1 MTLEKRIETAI
12 AENTDPFTTDADIRF
27 FETEDFKKE
36 LKTFME
42 DLWGAEGDF
51 INTPIGRG
59 RIENVRTKVGIDLEV
74 MVRIANT
81 GGIALFNGMEL
92 FEINPVRRSCM
103 ERV

>member
-1 MTLEKRIETAI
+1 MTLETRIEKAI
-12 AENTDPFTTDADIRF
+12 AENADPFTTDADIRF
-27 FETEDFKKE
+27 FVTEE
-36 LKTFME
+36 LKTFMN

-74 MVRIANT
+74 IVKIPDMDGFT
-81 GGIALFNGMEL
+81 LFSGMEL
-92 FEINPVRRSCM
+92 FEM

>member
-1 MTLEKRIETAI
+1 MVYTKVYTEKKEDVMTTIT
-12 AENTDPFTTDADIRF
+12 P
-27 FETEDFKKE
+27 E

-59 RIENVRTKVGIDLEV
+59 RIENVRTKAGIDLEV
-74 MVRIANT
+74 IVKIPDMDGFT
-81 GGIALFNGMEL
+81 LFSGMEL
-92 FEINPVRRSCM
+92 FEM

>member
-1 MTLEKRIETAI
+1 MITIT
-12 AENTDPFTTDADIRF
+12 P
-27 FETEDFKKE
+27 E

-59 RIENVRTKVGIDLEV
+59 RIENVRTKAGIDLEV
-74 MVRIANT
+74 MVKIPDMDGFT
-81 GGIALFNGMEL
+81 LFSGMEL
-92 FEINPVRRSCM
+92 FEM

>member
-1 MTLEKRIETAI
+1 MTTIT
-12 AENTDPFTTDADIRF
+12 P
-27 FETEDFKKE
+27 E

-42 DLWGAEGDF
+42 DLWGAKGK
-51 INTPIGRG
+51 
-59 RIENVRTKVGIDLEV
+59 RIDPKNWSGTIESVRTKAGIDLEV

-81 GGIALFNGMEL
+81 GGIALFNGLEL